1 MKIYDAKYKCV
12 SYSVLNGDK
21 LDVSNKYKNHKTS
34 NECY

>member
-1 MKIYDAKYKCV
+1 MKIYDAQYKCV